1 MVRQEGDKE
10 RGRNEDEDDDEEEDE
25 NEDENER
32 GSTIISQFEFHT
44 YAI

>member
-10 RGRNEDEDDDEEEDE
+10 RGRNEDDEEEEDE

-32 GSTIISQFEFHT
+32 GSTIISQFQSSTHT
-44 YAI
+44 I

>member
-10 RGRNEDEDDDEEEDE
+10 RGRNEEEDEEEDE

>member
-10 RGRNEDEDDDEEEDE
+10 RGRNEDE

-32 GSTIISQFEFHT
+32 GNTIISQFKFHT
-44 YAI
+44 YTI